1 MPAAR
6 SANRIRQGTEDSCG
20 QGLSRLSDPRRVLYG
35 RVVKS
40 HRERLSALEASFLAL
55 ERPGLP
61 MHVAGVVLF
70 EASTHQ
76 GGPLDIGDLHRLI
89 RSRLARLPRF
99 RQRVKFTPF
108 GLTRAEWTP
117 VARIDLAGHLFH
129 HRLRAPGSPSQLAA
143 LCARIHEELL
153 PRNRPLWQMHLI
165 DGVQDHRQA
174 LVVKTHH
181 ALADG
186 IGGMQIAECLFEG
199 RPSGPRSPGRG
210 LPAPRFACATP
221 SANAWLDGLVGMAF
235 TAASGPFALSSP
247 FNGRVGGGRVFAMAT
262 LSMDRIRSAKQG
274 LGVSVD
280 DVLLATVAG
289 GLHRYFRRRGL
300 VAPRAMR
307 AMLPASTR
315 PPSKRYQGGNHV
327 TAVFIDL
334 PLDSGD
340 LSTCARRI
348 AVSKALL
355 KTVHAGLGMSMLI
368 EGAGWLPAP
377 LHEALVRVAA
387 DLPVANLVLSDVPG
401 PVEPRFLLGRRI
413 VACYPMLPLPG
424 TIGVSIAAIS
434 MGGTMGVGITADSE
448 LLPHPHRLATAIEQ
462 TINSFEPA
470 LPRAGARR
478 SERVHG
484 RQAA

>member
-1 MPAAR
+1 M
-6 SANRIRQGTEDSCG
+6 
-20 QGLSRLSDPRRVLYG
+20 
-35 RVVKS
+35 
-40 HRERLSALEASFLAL
+40 AL

-61 MHVAGVVLF
+61 MHIAGVVIF
-70 EASTHQ
+70 EASTQQ
-76 GGPLDIGDLHRLI
+76 GGPLDIGDLHRLMH
-89 RSRLARLPRF
+89 SRLARLPRF
-99 RQRVKFTPF
+99 RDRVQFKRF
-108 GLTRAEWTP
+108 GLTRAEWIP
-117 VARIDLAGHLFH
+117 VARVNLAGHLFH
-129 HRLRAPGSPSQLAA
+129 HRLRAPGRPWQLAA
-143 LCARIHEELL
+143 MCARIHEELL
-153 PRNRPLWQMHLI
+153 PRDRPLWQMHLI
-165 DGVQDHRQA
+165 DGLQDHRQA
-174 LVVKTHH
+174 LVLKTHH
-181 ALADG
+181 AIADG
-186 IGGMQIAECLFEG
+186 IGGMQIAECFFEG
-199 RPSGPRSPGRG
+199 RPSGQRRPGRG
-210 LPAPRFACATP
+210 LPALRFARATP

-235 TAASGPFALSSP
+235 TAASGPFALASP

-262 LSMDRIRSAKQG
+262 LSMDQIRGAKQR

-280 DVLLATVAG
+280 DVLLAAVAG
-289 GLHRYFRRRGL
+289 GLHRYFRRSGL
-300 VAPRAMR
+300 VAPHAMR
-307 AMLPASTR
+307 AMLPATTR
-315 PPSKRYQGGNHV
+315 PPSKKPRGGNHV

-368 EGAGWLPAP
+368 EAAGWLPAP

-387 DLPVANLVLSDVPG
+387 DLPVANLVLSDLPG

-470 LPRAGARR
+470 LPRTEPRR
-478 SERVHG
+478 SVRAHG
-484 RQAA
+484 REAA